1 MCIIICSPTDLR
13 GNTMISPC
21 ILPTKPDN
29 NTKPS
34 RYVSL
39 LFVLLLLFIHTLD
52 MWLTR
57 YYIGNDW
64 GRESFLPMSYCI
76 KWFGIYNAI
85 WISRICIY
93 GSLFLYFLNWR
104 KRRWKYFLITGTI
117 LYWVS
122 MLSWLRTLGYTNWP

>member
-1 MCIIICSPTDLR
+1 MFSTCLR
-13 GNTMISPC
+13 ASE
-21 ILPTKPDN
+21 PDN

-34 RYVSL
+34 RCISL
-39 LFVLLLLFIHTLD
+39 LFVFLLLFIHTLD

-64 GRESFLPMSYCI
+64 NRESFLPMSYCI
-76 KWFGIYNAI
+76 KWFGIYNSI

-104 KRRWKYFLITGTI
+104 KRRWKYFLVVGTI
-117 LYWVS
+117 LYWAAMVG
-122 MLSWLRTLGYTNWP
+122 WLRTLGYTDWP